1 MEKRVTKYKFIILT
15 FCLGAVVFAF
25 YFAYCLAP
33 KKFLK
38 ISFLDVGQG
47 DAILIETP
55 RGGKILI
62 DGGRDKVVLSKLGGE
77 LPFFTKNLDFVIA
90 THDDSDHIAGL
101 VDVLKKYDVKVLLY
115 SLPNSESELSKSL
128 MKIAKEKN
136 VKILQASKQTFINTD
151 DGLIVKIF
159 FPIQNMDGSESNEAS
174 VVSQIIFGKNK
185 FLFTGDLPQAGE
197 IFLTEKYGE
206 QLDSDVLKL
215 GHHGSDTS
223 THPNFLQTV
232 SPEVAVVSAGK
243 NNSFGHPH
251 RSVINL
257 IEKFG
262 IKILRTDEL
271 GTIHLYSNGINIWR
285 E

>member
-1 MEKRVTKYKFIILT
+1 
-15 FCLGAVVFAF
+15 
-25 YFAYCLAP
+25 
-33 KKFLK
+33 
-38 ISFLDVGQG
+38 
-47 DAILIETP
+47 
-55 RGGKILI
+55 
-62 DGGRDKVVLSKLGGE
+62 
-77 LPFFTKNLDFVIA
+77 
-90 THDDSDHIAGL
+90 
-101 VDVLKKYDVKVLLY
+101 
-115 SLPNSESELSKSL
+115 
-128 MKIAKEKN
+128 
-136 VKILQASKQTFINTD
+136 
-151 DGLIVKIF
+151 
-159 FPIQNMDGSESNEAS
+159 MDGSESNEAS